1 MPLRA
6 SDATE
11 MHGVLNHR
19 ELYKFTGGRPL
30 SLAELKKRYRRLET
44 QRSPD
49 GSEAWLNWI
58 LRLRETEAAIG
69 TVQAGV
75 SSAAATLAWVV
86 GIRWQRQGFAS
97 EAARELVTW
106 LVTKGVCEVIANIH
120 PENIASQVV
129 AQRLGL
135 VPTDE
140 VVDGEV
146 VWRALLA
153 ESGRTSSL

>member
-19 ELYKFTGGRPL
+19 ELYQFTGGRPL
-30 SLAELKKRYRRLET
+30 SLPELKERYKRLET

-58 LRLRETEAAIG
+58 LRLRDSEAAIG

-86 GIRWQRQGFAS
+86 GTRWQRQGFAS
-97 EAARELVTW
+97 EAARELVNW
-106 LVTKGVCEVIANIH
+106 LVTNGVRGLTANIH
-120 PENIASQVV
+120 PLNIASQVV

-140 VVDGEV
+140 VDDGEV
-146 VWRALLA
+146 VWRVMVPEQGLT
-153 ESGRTSSL
+153 TSL